1 MSWQDQIG
9 FPILSVITYL
19 PLAGVLLILVLHW
32 LRRPLA
38 KLGAD
43 GAIEGAPARQ
53 AWWPTT
59 YKVISLVTTLT
70 AFALAVWMLFAFDKT
85 DSDLQF
91 VEDFTWVERF
101 NIHYGFG
108 VDGIAAL
115 MIFLTTLLGFI
126 VIIGSWHYVKD
137 REMGFFISL
146 LLLQTGMTGVFCATD
161 LFLFYVFWEAML
173 VPMYFIIGIWGG
185 PRKIYAAIKFFLFT
199 LVGSLLMLVAI
210 VAVVWYVQGHGG
222 GLTFD
227 IRALSEFVYPYH
239 LQFWAFAAFFLA
251 FAIKVPMFPL
261 HTWLPDA
268 HVEAPTAGSVVLA
281 GVLLKMGAYGMLRF
295 CLPFFPDAAVDFVPL
310 VAVLSV
316 IAIVYG
322 AAVSLVQK
330 DLKKLVAYS
339 SVSHMGFVTAGIF
352 ASIAVADNA
361 AGMEGAILVMFS
373 HGILTG
379 ALFLLVGY
387 IYERTHTRQIAEM
400 GMLATPLPVLAGFF
414 LFFALGSLGLP
425 GLSGFV
431 GEFLSLL
438 GLFEYSHTL
447 AAIGALGVILA
458 ACYLLWMF
466 QRVMFNDRGDDVV
479 TPGMAMRD
487 FGAREIVSLLP
498 LVVFAVWVGVY
509 PNTFLDFLHT
519 PVQYILE
526 QMGPSLESADGGAL
540 AYLVDATKGLF

>member
-19 PLAGVLLILVLHW
+19 PLAGVLLILLLHL
-32 LRRPLA
+32 LRRPGA

-43 GAIEGAPARQ
+43 GAIAGAVARQ
-53 AWWPTT
+53 TWWPTT
-59 YKVISLVTTLT
+59 YKVISLATTLA
-70 AFALAVWMLFAFDKT
+70 AFGLAVWMLFAFDK
-85 DSDLQF
+85 SSSRLQF
-91 VEDFTWVERF
+91 VEDVMWVRRF

-108 VDGIAAL
+108 IDGIAAL

-173 VPMYFIIGIWGG
+173 IPMYFIIGIWGG
-185 PRKIYAAIKFFLFT
+185 PRKVYAAIKFILFT

-210 VAVVWYVQGHGG
+210 VAVVWYVNRQGA

-227 IRALSEFVYPYH
+227 IRALSDFVYPYR

-268 HVEAPTAGSVVLA
+268 HVEAPTAGSVILA

-295 CLPFFPDAAVDFVPL
+295 CLPFFPDAAVDFVPV

-316 IAIVYG
+316 IAILYG

-352 ASIAVADNA
+352 AAIAVTDNA
-361 AGMEGAILVMFS
+361 AGMEGAILVMFN
-373 HGILTG
+373 HGVLTG

-387 IYERTHTRQIAEM
+387 LYERTHTRQIAEM

-414 LFFALGSLGLP
+414 LFFTLGSLGLP
-425 GLSGFV
+425 GLNGFV

-438 GLFEYSHTL
+438 GLFEYSRAL
-447 AAIGALGVILA
+447 AAIGAVGVILA
-458 ACYLLWMF
+458 ACYLLWMY
-466 QRVMFNDRGDDVV
+466 QRVWFNDRGDAAVSPAGV
-479 TPGMAMRD
+479 LRD

-498 LVVFAVWVGVY
+498 LVVFAVWIGVY

-519 PVQYILE
+519 PVQYILD
-526 QMGPSLESADGGAL
+526 QMGPSIESARGGAIAQL
-540 AYLVDATKGLF
+540 IDATKGLF

>member
-9 FPILSVITYL
+9 FPILSAITYL
-19 PLAGVLLILVLHW
+19 PLAGVLLILVLDW
-32 LRRPLA
+32 VRRRGTAPA
-38 KLGAD
+38 AD
-43 GAIEGAPARQ
+43 GAAAPPT
-53 AWWPTT
+53 WWPVT
-59 YKVISLVTTLT
+59 YKVVSLAVTLG
-70 AFALAVWMLFAFDKT
+70 AFALAVWMLFAFDKRNPE
-85 DSDLQF
+85 LQF

-101 NIHYGFG
+101 NIHYSFG
-108 VDGIAAL
+108 IDGIAAL

-126 VIIGSWHYVKD
+126 VIIGSWNYVKD

-173 VPMYFIIGIWGG
+173 LPMYFIIGIWGG
-185 PRKIYAAIKFFLFT
+185 PRKVYAAIKFFLFT

-210 VAVVWYVQGHGG
+210 VAIVWYAQAHGG

-227 IRALSEFVYPYH
+227 IRALSDVVYPYH

-268 HVEAPTAGSVVLA
+268 HVEAPTAGSVILA

-295 CLPFFPDAAVDFVPL
+295 CLPFFPEAAVDFVPV

-316 IAIVYG
+316 IAIIYG

-352 ASIAVADNA
+352 ASIAIADNA
-361 AGMEGAILVMFS
+361 AGMEGAILVMFN

-387 IYERTHTRQIAEM
+387 LYERTHTRQIADM

-414 LFFALGSLGLP
+414 LFFTLGSLGLP
-425 GLSGFV
+425 GLNGFV

-447 AAIGALGVILA
+447 AAIGAVGVILA
-458 ACYLLWMF
+458 ACYLLWMY
-466 QRVMFNDRGDDVV
+466 QRVMFNDRGDATV
-479 TPGMAMRD
+479 TPAGALRD

-498 LVVFAVWVGVY
+498 LVVFAVWIGVY

-519 PVQYILE
+519 PVQYILD
-526 QMGPSLESADGGAL
+526 QMGPSIESARGGAL
-540 AYLVDATKGLF
+540 AQLVDAARGLF